1 MGTRLGFFPKILQF
15 YDFRN
20 LGTCRK
26 QVIVL
31 TMSRQEINKS
41 LVLINLVG
49 SQHKTQSFEDDL
61 ITLLYALPLT

>member
-1 MGTRLGFFPKILQF
+1 MGTRLGFFSKFLNF

-31 TMSRQEINKS
+31 TMSIQEINEPCFDQPGGKPAQDTKFR
-41 LVLINLVG
+41 G
-49 SQHKTQSFEDDL
+49 
-61 ITLLYALPLT
+61 

>member
-1 MGTRLGFFPKILQF
+1 MGIRLGFFPKFLKC

-20 LGTCRK
+20 LGTRRK

-31 TMSRQEINKS
+31 TMSIQEINKS

-49 SQHKTQSFEDDL
+49 SQHKTQSLEDD
-61 ITLLYALPLT
+61 

>member
-1 MGTRLGFFPKILQF
+1 MGTRLGFSQVSKF

-31 TMSRQEINKS
+31 TMSIQEINKS

-49 SQHKTQSFEDDL
+49 SQHKTQSLEDD
-61 ITLLYALPLT
+61 